1 MEQQY
6 NLVYM
11 SKPRYGGWVTFTA
24 HLANKYYLP
33 LYKIGNR
40 TENRT
45 RLFGYDIRYQ
55 NITIDELI
63 KLPNLLITCIDKN
76 YYEYLPKITNATIV
90 IHDPTELKAPVLECL
105 KRFKIITIRKT
116 VSQLLKSQYKLDNKF
131 MYHPLYQFPKI
142 GGEKVKAKAVS
153 LSRVDFDKHTDII
166 VKANDSGCEIDIY
179 GSMNELYVYHKLR
192 ETDFRNYYK
201 GRFDKTFEAINEILA
216 DCKYVIDMSV
226 IKGDGGGSQYTFLEA
241 IYMDCCLILNKKW
254 VDGLDSPFKHNH
266 NCFIVEN
273 HEELTTLLKSNPDTS
288 EICKNAKELLKN
300 HTE

>member
-1 MEQQY
+1 MDY

-11 SKPRYGGWVTFTA
+11 SKPVYGGWVSFTA
-24 HLANKYYLP
+24 HLSNKYNCP
-33 LYKIGNR
+33 LYKIGKR
-40 TENRT
+40 TESRK
-45 RLFGYDIRYQ
+45 RPFGYDITYQ

-63 KLPNLLITCIDKN
+63 KLPNLLITCIDKK
-76 YYEYLPKITNATIV
+76 YYEYLPNIKDATIV
-90 IHDPTELKAPVLECL
+90 IHDPTELKPPVLECL
-105 KRFKIITIRKT
+105 KRFKIITIRPT
-116 VSQLLKSQYKLDNKF
+116 VSELLKTKYNLDNKF
-131 MYHPLYQFPKI
+131 IYHPFYEFPRILKNKI
-142 GGEKVKAKAVS
+142 KAVS
-153 LSRVDFDKHTDII
+153 LSRVDFDKNTDII

-273 HEELTTLLKSNPDTS
+273 HEELTTLLKSNPDTT

>member
-1 MEQQY
+1 MDY

-11 SKPRYGGWVTFTA
+11 SKPVYGGWVSFTA
-24 HLANKYYLP
+24 HLSNKYKCP
-33 LYKIGNR
+33 LYKIGKR
-40 TENRT
+40 TESRK
-45 RLFGYDIRYQ
+45 RLFGYDITYQ
-55 NITIDELI
+55 NITIEDLL
-63 KLPNLLITCIDKN
+63 KKDNLLITCIDKK
-76 YYEYLPKITNATIV
+76 YYEYLPNIKDATIV
-90 IHDPTELKAPVLECL
+90 IHDPTELKPQVLECL
-105 KRFKIITIRKT
+105 NRFKIITIRPT
-116 VSQLLKSQYKLDNKF
+116 VSELLKTKYNLDNRL
-131 MYHPLYQFPKI
+131 MYHPFYEFPRILKNKI
-142 GGEKVKAKAVS
+142 KAVS
-153 LSRVDFDKHTDII
+153 LSRVDFDKNTDII
-166 VKANDSGCEIDIY
+166 VKANDSGCEIEIY

-192 ETDFRNYYK
+192 DSNFRNYYK
-201 GRFDKTFEAINEILA
+201 GRFAKTFEAINEILA

-241 IYMDCCLILNKKW
+241 IYMDCALILNKKW